1 MFVKILV
8 NFKGCLE
15 EMGIILISIKEDV
28 RKMKVDKYFVG
39 LLRF

>member
-15 EMGIILISIKEDV
+15 EIGIISILTKEDV